1 MSLKH
6 IVALVTGG
14 ASGLGKGTALR
25 LAKAGA
31 RIVIVDLPSQPGGA
45 VAAELGAGAIFT
57 PADVTSEEQV
67 RGALAAPGPSRA
79 APLRLGSCR
88 RRFRCRAHHPP
99 ARRPHT

>member
-14 ASGLGKGTALR
+14 ASGLGRGTALR

-45 VAAELGAGAIFT
+45 VAAELGAGALFT

-67 RGALAAPGPSRA
+67 RSALAAPVALSGAAVPATA
-79 APLRLGSCR
+79 APRPPAPLSR
-88 RRFRCRAHHPP
+88 RRRRHH
-99 ARRPHT
+99 HLL